1 MLNEFDIAKA
11 LRDHLASIPDL
22 PPIATEGAKF
32 KPTIGQSWLA
42 EFCLGGEQHSPST
55 SETTSI
61 IRGVYQIDVNTPSGG
76 GKWNALKYAD
86 QLLNSFMDL
95 KINPLNTNSDKIHV
109 TNAGRSPIVVE
120 GDWLKVSVSIY
131 YLAKGV

>member
-11 LRDHLASIPDL
+11 LRDHLASIQNM
-22 PPIATEGAKF
+22 PPIATEGVKF

-76 GKWNALKYAD
+76 GKWSTLKYAD
-86 QLLNSFMDL
+86 QVLNHFIEL
-95 KINPLNTNSDKIHV
+95 KSNPLNTNSAKIYV
-109 TNAGRSPIVVE
+109 TNAGRSPIVVD
-120 GDWLKVSVSIY
+120 GDWLKVSISIY
-131 YLAKGV
+131 YLARGV

>member
-1 MLNEFDIAKA
+1 MLNELDIAKA
-11 LRDHLASIPDL
+11 LRDYLIALPSM

-32 KPTIGQSWLA
+32 SPTIGQPWLA

-76 GKWNALKYAD
+76 GKWSSLRYAD
-86 QLLNSFMDL
+86 AILLYFSLL
-95 KINPLNTNSDKIHV
+95 KANPLTVNGVRIHV
-109 TNAGRSPIVVE
+109 TNSGRSPIVVE
-120 GDWLKVSVSIY
+120 GDWLKVSISIY
-131 YLAKGV
+131 YLARGV